1 MSYCIGDKVFVN
13 GSVDGRDFCNEKGR
27 IDLID
32 KSSYPTHRIVFDNS
46 CVKPWYIT
54 ESMLTSIKLNTP
66 KFKVGD
72 RVTVSGSND
81 GKSFCGQIGTII
93 RTNDRYQPYL
103 VKFDD
108 YSILNGSREVW
119 WVREDQVTAHVDY
132 LAVGTLVKVCGYS
145 FNGDYFSQEGKIFR
159 VNTNDKNYTYQVE
172 FSNGR
177 APWFQLAS
185 LTVIKPSTSTETYKT
200 TWSKNPSQRFGVY
213 KNGRLLS
220 SYITYGEASSVAS
233 ALNKESCINSY
244 TVQVI

>member
-1 MSYCIGDKVFVN
+1 MSYCVGNKVLVN
-13 GSVDGRDFCNEKGR
+13 GSIDGRSFCNEKGT

-32 KSSYPTHRIVFDNS
+32 KSGTPTHMIVFDNP
-46 CVKPWYIT
+46 CVKPWYVF
-54 ESMLTSIKLNTP
+54 ESMLTLVNTL

-72 RVTVSGSND
+72 RVAVNGRND
-81 GKSFCGQIGTII
+81 GKTFCNAIGTII
-93 RTNDRYQPYL
+93 RTNDRYQPYY

-108 YSILNGSREVW
+108 TSILTDREGW
-119 WVREDQVTAHVDY
+119 WVRKDQVTAYSDY

-145 FNGDYFSQEGKIFR
+145 FNGDYFSQEGKIYR
-159 VNTNDKNYTYQVE
+159 VDANDKNYTYQVE
-172 FSNGR
+172 FSSGR
-177 APWFQLAS
+177 AAWFQLAS
-185 LTVIKPSTSTETYKT
+185 LTVIKPCTPSASTETYKT

-220 SYITYGEASSVAS
+220 SYMTYGEASSVAS